1 MQALKKN
8 MKRRI
13 FTFII
18 MFLWISISKAQP
30 NGGFEDWTNEF
41 SYENPDHWQTFNFL
55 SLLSP
60 PNPLS
65 AFKAVG
71 IDKHSGNYAL
81 KIKTVFLNN
90 KPSQIVIGDS
100 AGAIFTGK
108 INYSPPSRTYGF
120 PYTGRPENLEFWF
133 KYAPIGTDAAGAGI
147 MLLKWNGS
155 GHDTIATGAVGLL
168 ATSTYTLSQAPLQYN
183 TTGLPDTAIIIFTA
197 SNDSVLAR
205 VGSTLFID
213 DVLFTGWVGVDE
225 QKLNSDN
232 VKIFPNPATDNV
244 TILVE
249 IKDADNVRIF
259 DASGKSAGIYKIQN
273 YATNVNTSLFAA
285 GIYCFEIRNKKNKI
299 ITTGKFNVTK

>member
-1 MQALKKN
+1 
-8 MKRRI
+8 MKRGVI
-13 FTFII
+13 TFVI
-18 MFLWISISKAQP
+18 LVSTVLTSKAQP
-30 NGGFEDWTNEF
+30 NGGFEDWSTEF

-71 IDKHSGNYAL
+71 TDKHSGNYAL

-100 AGAIFTGK
+100 AGAVFTGK

-133 KYAPIGTDAAGAGI
+133 KYEPIGTDAAGAGI

-155 GHDTIATGAVGLL
+155 GHDTIATGSVGLL

-183 TTGLPDTAIIIFTA
+183 LTGLPDTAIIIFTA

-213 DVLFTGWVGVDE
+213 DVQFTGWVGIGE
-225 QKLNSDN
+225 QNGLSGK
-232 VKIFPNPATDNV
+232 VKIFPNPARDNV
-244 TILVE
+244 NISTSIKEANE
-249 IKDADNVRIF
+249 IKVF
-259 DASGKSAGIYKIQN
+259 DSLGKLAGIYKIQN
-273 YATNVNTSLFAA
+273 DNININTCLFSS
-285 GIYCFEIRNKKNKI
+285 GIYLYDINDKKENILFK
-299 ITTGKFNVTK
+299 GKFTVVK